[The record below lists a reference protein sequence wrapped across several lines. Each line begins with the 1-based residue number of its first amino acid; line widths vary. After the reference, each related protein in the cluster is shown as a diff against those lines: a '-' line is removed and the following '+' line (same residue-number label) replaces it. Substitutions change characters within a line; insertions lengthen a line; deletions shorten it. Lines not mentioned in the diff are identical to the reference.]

1 MNSWWSVS
9 FIVLWLI
16 VLWIGFLLLGA
27 LRSLALMRWRL
38 DQFEATNPR
47 RIGRDG
53 LKPGTRAPDFRLLGV
68 GGMKVTLSE
77 FAGRRVLL
85 VFTQSGC
92 APCHKVLPELDRLHR
107 DGLAV
112 LVVNNGEPEATRRWA
127 AGAGVRVPI
136 LIQEK
141 FELSRRYEVYATPF
155 AFLIDERGVIVSKG
169 LINNRQHIEFVLSGV
184 VGEGASHHA
193 AAGTDAAVAVRS

>member
-1 MNSWWSVS
+1 MNAWWSVS
-9 FIVLWLI
+9 LIALWLT
-16 VLWIGFLLLGA
+16 VPLMGFLLLGA
-27 LRSLALMRWRL
+27 LRSLALLRWRL

-53 LKPGTRAPDFRLLGV
+53 LKPGTRAPDFRLPGV
-68 GGMKVTLSE
+68 AGMEVALSD

-85 VFTQSGC
+85 AFMQDGC
-92 APCHKVLPELDRLHR
+92 SPCHKALPELDRLHR

-112 LVVNNGEPEATRRWA
+112 LVVNSGEPEATRRWA

-141 FELSRRYEVYATPF
+141 FELSRRYEVFATPF
-155 AFLIDERGVIVSKG
+155 AFLIDERGVIASKG

-184 VGEGASHHA
+184 SGKQANHHPATGPGADVV
-193 AAGTDAAVAVRS
+193 T

>member
-1 MNSWWSVS
+1 MNGWWSVS
-9 FIVLWLI
+9 FLALWLI
-16 VLWIGFLLLGA
+16 VLLLGFLLLGA
-27 LRSLALMRWRL
+27 LRSLAVLRWRL

-53 LKPGTRAPDFRLLGV
+53 LKPGARAPDFRLPGV
-68 GGMKVTLSE
+68 SGMEVALCE

-92 APCHKVLPELDRLHR
+92 SPCHKVLPEFDRLHR

-127 AGAGVRVPI
+127 ARARVPVPV
-136 LIQEK
+136 LIQGK
-141 FELSRRYEVYATPF
+141 FELSRRYEIYATPF
-155 AFLIDERGVIVSKG
+155 AFLIDERGVIASKG
-169 LINNRQHIEFVLSGV
+169 LINNRQHIEFVLSGAA
-184 VGEGASHHA
+184 GESASHYP
-193 AAGTDAAVAVRS
+193 AAGTDAAVALRS